1 VSGLPGGAR
10 PAVRLKPVLA
20 GAPIPRYEIIAVKE
34 DTHTPDGAVIVC
46 RGLTKRYGELTAVD
60 GVDLEVGAGEC
71 VGFLGPNG
79 AGKTTLMR
87 MIFSAVARSS
97 GKLSVFGLEPMR
109 DRKRINARIG
119 VVFQD
124 NNLDE
129 ELDVVNNLMI
139 YARYCGLDSRTARE
153 QCDALLELMSLS
165 ARRRSK
171 VRELSGGMMRR
182 LMVARALLNRP
193 RLLILDE
200 PTTGLD
206 PQVRHSI
213 WAALR
218 QLKREGL
225 TLLLT
230 THYMEEAQAL
240 ADRVMIMD
248 GGRVILGGAPSALIE
263 EHMERFV
270 LQASGQGGAPAAVDG
285 IRHEQVGDA
294 DYFYSPEE
302 EPLRRLSESL
312 PLENVVLRY
321 ANLEDVF
328 LKFTGRG
335 LKE

>member
-1 VSGLPGGAR
+1 V
-10 PAVRLKPVLA
+10 
-20 GAPIPRYEIIAVKE
+20 IAS
-34 DTHTPDGAVIVC
+34 
-46 RGLTKRYGELTAVD
+46 RGLTKIYGELTAVE
-60 GVDLEVGAGEC
+60 GVDLEVQAGEC

-87 MIFSAVARSS
+87 MVFSAVARSS
-97 GKLSVFGLEPMR
+97 GELTVFGLEPMR

-129 ELDVVNNLMI
+129 ELNVVNNLLI
-139 YARYCGLDSRTARE
+139 YARYCGLDSRTART
-153 QCDALLELMSLS
+153 QCDALLEFMSLS
-165 ARRRSK
+165 AKGESK

-182 LMVARALLNRP
+182 LMIARALLNSP

-218 QLKREGL
+218 QLKREGM

-240 ADRVMIMD
+240 AERVMIMD
-248 GGRVILGGAPSALIE
+248 GGKVILTGEPSALIE

-270 LQASGQGGAPAAVDG
+270 LQTSGLNGAPEVEPG
-285 IRHEQVGDA
+285 IRHEHVGDA
-294 DYFYSPEE
+294 DYFYSHEE
-302 EPLRRLSESL
+302 APLRRLSNSL
-312 PLENVVLRY
+312 PIRDVVLRY